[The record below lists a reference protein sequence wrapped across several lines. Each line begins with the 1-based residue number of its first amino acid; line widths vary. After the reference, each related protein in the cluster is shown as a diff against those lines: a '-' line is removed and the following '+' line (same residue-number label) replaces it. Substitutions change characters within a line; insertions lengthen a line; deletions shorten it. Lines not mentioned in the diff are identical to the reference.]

1 MNKFSFNRSRIV
13 LLTAVLFIGLFSC
26 RGPRELSSER
36 FRTLSAEK
44 LLEQAELNS
53 FDYDDLTI
61 KRINVQYSGSDS
73 KINFR
78 ANLQAVKDDKI
89 LASISKLNF
98 PVAKVM
104 LTPDNVT
111 YVNYLEKSF
120 FSGDYSFITRLL
132 NFQLTFETIQSIISY
147 QVVPDSR
154 QSRYISY
161 VESGKYVLQTEGARS
176 ESKTASVKNLFGG
189 RKLFA
194 SNPGDTDSVIKTLYF
209 NPRTI
214 SLERL
219 VYEDPVNEWKL
230 DVNFSD
236 FEKIN
241 KKDYP
246 STIVLKLHSPEETID
261 MKIKM
266 NGFSL
271 EEINSAGLAIPD
283 NYQQIRLR

>member
-1 MNKFSFNRSRIV
+1 MNKYSCNRYRIV
-13 LLTAVLFIGLFSC
+13 LITAVLFLGLFSC
-26 RGPRELSSER
+26 RAPRELSSER
-36 FRTLSAEK
+36 VRTLSAEK

-53 FDYDDLTI
+53 FDFDDLTI
-61 KRINVQYSGSDS
+61 KRINVQYNGTDS

-78 ANLQAVKDDKI
+78 ANLQAVKDEKI
-89 LASISKLNF
+89 LASISKLNI
-98 PVAKVM
+98 PVAKVL
-104 LTPDNVT
+104 LTPGNVT
-111 YVNYLEKSF
+111 YVNYLEKSY
-120 FSGDYSFITRLL
+120 FSGDYSFITRFL

-147 QVVPDSR
+147 QVVPDSQ

-161 VESGKYVLQTEGARS
+161 VEGGKYMLQTQGARS

-194 SNPGDTDSVIKTLYF
+194 SNPGDTDSVIKTMYF
-209 NPRTI
+209 NSRTI

-219 VYEDPVNEWKL
+219 VYEDPVNDWKL
-230 DVNFSD
+230 DVDFSD
-236 FEKIN
+236 FEKVD

-246 STIVLKLHSPEETID
+246 STIVLKFQSSDETID

-271 EEINSAGLAIPD
+271 EEIHQAELSIPES
-283 NYQQIRLR
+283 YQQIRLR